1 MRRAAATVARL
12 ARDASRHASASVGV
26 EFRRPPARAL
36 APSHPSRGFASA
48 DAPSSD
54 PSSPASP
61 SARSASPASSS
72 SARVAF
78 ASGLSKRESLAEAVV
93 EAVAEVKAG
102 LGHDVQPTW
111 VQLMVSGDYEDAS
124 LAPAFAL
131 ECFTTT
137 TAPASTSSAADSD
150 SREPPPALFGGVV
163 TGCVGGRGQC
173 MDGPCVSV
181 TAAKMPGVRAIPF
194 RVDDASLPPQ
204 VDWAAAMRDAAGDGD
219 GDARAPSDG
228 KPERKT
234 EKENSKKP
242 KNGLALLVFA
252 DADFVEVDDLARRV
266 HALLPD
272 AVVVGGVAAPGG
284 ALFHGGG
291 GGFESGGESSSGGA
305 LSDAAA
311 VGIALQGP
319 MRVEA
324 HALHACRPVGPTMT
338 LTRAGVEGVVLELDG
353 EPAGAALT
361 RALADVP
368 EGSAGFPVA
377 LGIGEVLPV
386 FADDNTQTS
395 PHSSE
400 TKKFGDGNDDASGE
414 ALRSSGD
421 ANRSASRSADRSADR
436 SANAHA
442 RSGRAR
448 GGSASSL
455 RGRVVRPETDPSD
468 DRDRDRDRARRAAT
482 EAAETATAS
491 AAYASGAGSGYVF
504 RDIVGADRATGGV
517 FVGRH
522 PLEEGAPVRV
532 HVRDA
537 AWGKRASR
545 ALMRPIL
552 GEQGA
557 RGAEEGGG
565 GEGSSGLGGVGEK
578 DDAFASGGRVAGAV
592 MFTCASGDRMH
603 AANFRDAAGGGVPVG
618 GAYVA
623 GEIAPARRGGQSFV
637 LSHTS
642 ALGVFRDP

>member
-48 DAPSSD
+48 APSSD

-61 SARSASPASSS
+61 SARRSACSASSS

-131 ECFTTT
+131 ECFTT
-137 TAPASTSSAADSD
+137 PASTSSAADSD
-150 SREPPPALFGGVV
+150 SRGPTPALFGGVV

-204 VDWAAAMRDAAGDGD
+204 VDWAAAMRDA
-219 GDARAPSDG
+219 RT
-228 KPERKT
+228 ERET
-234 EKENSKKP
+234 DEGTPLDEKKP

-272 AVVVGGVAAPGG
+272 AIVVGGVAAPGG
-284 ALFHGGG
+284 ALFLGGG
-291 GGFESGGESSSGGA
+291 GLESGGGGKGGESSSGGA
-305 LSDAAA
+305 AFGTFSDAVGAAA
-311 VGIALQGP
+311 VGVALQGP

-482 EAAETATAS
+482 EAAETATAA

-545 ALMRPIL
+545 ALMRTIL
-552 GEQGA
+552 GEQGT

>member
-36 APSHPSRGFASA
+36 APSHPSRGFASD

-61 SARSASPASSS
+61 SARRSASPASS

-137 TAPASTSSAADSD
+137 TAPASTSSAADSDSD

-272 AVVVGGVAAPGG
+272 AIVVGGVAAPGG

-386 FADDNTQTS
+386 FADNNTQTS
-395 PHSSE
+395 THSSE
-400 TKKFGDGNDDASGE
+400 TKKFGDWNDDASGSSH
-414 ALRSSGD
+414 SSGD
-421 ANRSASRSADRSADR
+421 VNRSADRSADR
-436 SANAHA
+436 SANAHS

-482 EAAETATAS
+482 EAAETATAA

-532 HVRDA
+532 HVRDT

-545 ALMRPIL
+545 ALMRTIL
-552 GEQGA
+552 GDKGA

-565 GEGSSGLGGVGEK
+565 GGEGLLGGGGGEK
-578 DDAFASGGRVAGAV
+578 DDVEFASGGRVAGAV

>member
-1 MRRAAATVARL
+1 
-12 ARDASRHASASVGV
+12 
-26 EFRRPPARAL
+26 
-36 APSHPSRGFASA
+36 
-48 DAPSSD
+48 
-54 PSSPASP
+54 
-61 SARSASPASSS
+61 
-72 SARVAF
+72 
-78 ASGLSKRESLAEAVV
+78 VV

-137 TAPASTSSAADSD
+137 TTPASTASAAASD

-204 VDWAAAMRDAAGDGD
+204 VDWAAAMRAAGDAAAA
-219 GDARAPSDG
+219 GDARAPSDART
-228 KPERKT
+228 ERKT
-234 EKENSKKP
+234 DEETGDETKP
-242 KNGLALLVFA
+242 NGLALLVFA

-272 AVVVGGVAAPGG
+272 AIVVGGVAAPGG
-284 ALFHGGG
+284 ALFLGG
-291 GGFESGGESSSGGA
+291 GGFESGGGGKGGESSSGGA
-305 LSDAAA
+305 AFGAFSDAVGAAA
-311 VGIALQGP
+311 VGVALQGP

-386 FADDNTQTS
+386 FADNNTQTS
-395 PHSSE
+395 THSSE
-400 TKKFGDGNDDASGE
+400 TKKFGDGNDDASGSSH
-414 ALRSSGD
+414 SSGD
-421 ANRSASRSADRSADR
+421 VNRSADRSADR
-436 SANAHA
+436 SANAHS

-482 EAAETATAS
+482 EAAETATAA

-545 ALMRPIL
+545 ALMRTIL
-552 GEQGA
+552 GEGA

-565 GEGSSGLGGVGEK
+565 GEGSGGGGGGG
-578 DDAFASGGRVAGAV
+578 APGRVAGAV

>member
-204 VDWAAAMRDAAGDGD
+204 VDWAAAMRDAAGDAD

-395 PHSSE
+395 THSSE
-400 TKKFGDGNDDASGE
+400 TKKFGDGNDDASGSSH
-414 ALRSSGD
+414 SSGD
-421 ANRSASRSADRSADR
+421 ANRSADRSADR
-436 SANAHA
+436 SANAHS

-448 GGSASSL
+448 GGSTSSL
-455 RGRVVRPETDPSD
+455 RGRVVRAETDPSD

-482 EAAETATAS
+482 EAAETATAV

-545 ALMRPIL
+545 ALMRTIL
-552 GEQGA
+552 GDKGA
-557 RGAEEGGG
+557 RGVEEGGG
-565 GEGSSGLGGVGEK
+565 GGKGLLGGGGGEK
-578 DDAFASGGRVAGAV
+578 DDDEFASGGRVAGAV

>member
-1 MRRAAATVARL
+1 
-12 ARDASRHASASVGV
+12 
-26 EFRRPPARAL
+26 
-36 APSHPSRGFASA
+36 
-48 DAPSSD
+48 
-54 PSSPASP
+54 
-61 SARSASPASSS
+61 
-72 SARVAF
+72 
-78 ASGLSKRESLAEAVV
+78 
-93 EAVAEVKAG
+93 
-102 LGHDVQPTW
+102 
-111 VQLMVSGDYEDAS
+111 MVSGDYEDAS

-131 ECFTTT
+131 ECFTAAAAA
-137 TAPASTSSAADSD
+137 APASSSSAADSD
-150 SREPPPALFGGVV
+150 SRGPPALFGGVV

-204 VDWAAAMRDAAGDGD
+204 VDWAAAMRAAGDAAAA
-219 GDARAPSDG
+219 GDARAPSDART
-228 KPERKT
+228 ERKT
-234 EKENSKKP
+234 DEETGDETKP
-242 KNGLALLVFA
+242 NGLALLVFA

-272 AVVVGGVAAPGG
+272 AIVVGGVAAPGG
-284 ALFHGGG
+284 ALFLGG
-291 GGFESGGESSSGGA
+291 GGFESGGGGKGGESSSGGA
-305 LSDAAA
+305 AFGAFSDAVGAAA
-311 VGIALQGP
+311 VGVALQGP

-386 FADDNTQTS
+386 FAGNTQTPPS
-395 PHSSE
+395 SSE
-400 TKKFGDGNDDASGE
+400 TTFGDRNDDASGS
-414 ALRSSGD
+414 RHSSRD
-421 ANRSASRSADRSADR
+421 ATRDADRSADR
-436 SANAHA
+436 SANARA

-448 GGSASSL
+448 GGPASSL
-455 RGRVVRPETDPSD
+455 RGRVVRPEADPSD
-468 DRDRDRDRARRAAT
+468 DRVRDRDRRAAT
-482 EAAETATAS
+482 EAAETATAA
-491 AAYASGAGSGYVF
+491 AAYASGAGTGYVF
-504 RDIVGADRATGGV
+504 RDIVGADRETGGV

-545 ALMRPIL
+545 ALMRTIL
-552 GEQGA
+552 GEGA

-565 GEGSSGLGGVGEK
+565 GEGSGGGGGGG
-578 DDAFASGGRVAGAV
+578 APGRVAGAV